1 MGHVPWAGDAVHVV
15 TPSPTGVPAPAGSSG
30 GPAVPGHPG
39 RGGGCWRHRG
49 AAAAPGLLL
58 TPHPPQCFG
67 LLGVNGAGKTSTFKM
82 LTGDTEV
89 TLGEAW
95 LKGHRWERAFIPPTP
110 CSRSL
115 SSQSFLLFLFV
126 LIPAACSSLT
136 CGTLSL
142 IAVPAARPL
151 SLQLVPCPCSSSP
164 VPAAC
169 SPCPSPLVPQ
179 RADRPAVRPP
189 EHGLLPAVR
198 CHHGP
203 AHGPGAPGVLQPP
216 AWRAGGGDPQGTT
229 RAPTPPPTPSA
240 PCSAPPCPPQVA
252 QWGIAKLGLEPHA
265 DRPAGK
271 YSGGNKRK
279 LSTAIAL
286 IGCPPVIFLVS
297 GGQWGGGSGG
307 HGAGSGPARG

>member
-1 MGHVPWAGDAVHVV
+1 M
-15 TPSPTGVPAPAGSSG
+15 
-30 GPAVPGHPG
+30 
-39 RGGGCWRHRG
+39 
-49 AAAAPGLLL
+49 
-58 TPHPPQCFG
+58 
-67 LLGVNGAGKTSTFKM
+67 
-82 LTGDTEV
+82 
-89 TLGEAW
+89 
-95 LKGHRWERAFIPPTP
+95 RAFIPSTP
-110 CSRSL
+110 CSRLL
-115 SSQSFLLFLFV
+115 SSRSLLLLLFV

-136 CGTLSL
+136 CSTLSL
-142 IAVPAARPL
+142 IAVPAACPL
-151 SLQLVPCPCSSSP
+151 SLQLVLCPRSSSS

-229 RAPTPPPTPSA
+229 PRPSPPQPPLAPS
-240 PCSAPPCPPQVA
+240 SAPPCPPQVA
-252 QWGIAKLGLEPHA
+252 QWGIAKLGLEPYA

-297 GGQWGGGSGG
+297 GGSGGGSGG
-307 HGAGSGPARG
+307 HGTGSGPARG